1 MSLVS
6 TSFQSG
12 VKLDAAGLA
21 QMVAQAR
28 AGTFLPPRPLRIL
41 WCSWKDRTHPL
52 AGGAEEYSDKVRRGL
67 VDRGHDV
74 HLATSA
80 VAGQPPLEVVD
91 GVSVYRRGGPIDGVY
106 RSARVLYD
114 RSWADWDVVVD
125 EVNTRPFGAPRWSRG
140 TPVVAHVHQVAREV
154 WRFETPFPIALAGRF
169 ALEPWW
175 LRAYRDTIVTTIS
188 RSSAQSLENYNVFR
202 SVDVGVGGVYSVR
215 SSVPCRQDVPTVVAV
230 GRICGMKR
238 QFDILQAHR
247 LLLEQRPDA
256 QLWFV
261 GGGPDLDMLRR
272 GAADVPGVRVFGRVS
287 LEEKEDLLSKAWVH
301 VCASVREGWG
311 LVVSE
316 AAAAGTFTV
325 AYNRPGLV
333 DSVRATG
340 GVLCDPTPAAL
351 AAALDANLDRLKEV
365 VPSST
370 GVVSWDEVVVS
381 FEAALAAAVAEG
393 TSR

>member
-1 MSLVS
+1 MSSVS
-6 TSFQSG
+6 ASFQPG

-52 AGGAEEYSDKVRRGL
+52 AGGAEEYSDRVRRGL
-67 VDRGHDV
+67 VERGHDV

-80 VAGQPPLEVVD
+80 VAGQPSLEVVD
-91 GVSVYRRGGPIDGVY
+91 GVSVYRRGGPLDGVY

-114 RSWADWDVVVD
+114 RSWAEWDVVVD

-154 WRFETPFPIALAGRF
+154 WSFETPFPIALAGRF
-169 ALEPWW
+169 VLEPWW
-175 LRAYRDTIVTTIS
+175 LRAYKDTIVTTIS
-188 RSSAQSLENYNVFR
+188 QSSTESLEKYNVFR
-202 SVDVGVGGVYSVR
+202 SVNVGIGGVGATRLFAPQRDV
-215 SSVPCRQDVPTVVAV
+215 VPTVVAV
-230 GRICGMKR
+230 GRVCGMKR
-238 QFDILQAHR
+238 QVDILQAHR
-247 LLLEQRPDA
+247 LLLERRPDT

-261 GGGPDLDMLRR
+261 GAGPDLEMLRR
-272 GAADVPGVRVFGRVS
+272 LAADVRGVEVFGRVS
-287 LEEKEDLLSKAWVH
+287 LEEKEELVSKAWVH

-333 DSVRATG
+333 DSVRSSG

-351 AAALDANLDRLKEV
+351 AAALDANLDRLKDLA
-365 VPSST
+365 PSST

-381 FEAALAAAVAEG
+381 FEAALAAAVTEG
-393 TSR
+393 GGR